1 MEKSYIYLLLATVS
15 AAAFVVIVPKGLFKR
30 NLLYGLVFGGLGDA
44 ALATVL
50 TLVGLIKYR
59 ALGPFDILGIFSLW
73 TPITWSYAFGVF
85 FYLMPVRRLFVLPYL
100 AGFAG
105 LSYGVGLMLQSY
117 GLLESIGVHRYLAP
131 VIFFAWY
138 AVSAWAYYRLEK
150 VELR

>member
-15 AAAFVVIVPKGLFKR
+15 AVAFVVIVPKGLFKR

-59 ALGPFDILGIFSLW
+59 ALEPFDILGIFSLW

>member
-1 MEKSYIYLLLATVS
+1 MEKSYIYLLLATAS